1 MFRTMTAAAAAFV
14 IAQASVAAPV
24 PPAIAKAVANPAR
37 PEAERARDVYRHPAE
52 TLAFFQVAPG
62 QSVGEFLPSG
72 GWYAHILM
80 PLLAPQGHY
89 LAIVGTSE
97 KAQDGARKLIAAQA
111 GAGDAKVSAFDA
123 KSATMAPANSL
134 DRLLTFRNVHNL
146 LMAEDGGNDATA
158 VAFFQAAFKALKPG
172 GILGIEEHRL
182 PGARPAAL
190 EKTSGYLKE
199 ATVIRLATAA
209 GFRLAGRSEINANPK
224 DTADH
229 PKGVWTLPPTLAL
242 GETDRAKYVA
252 IGESDRMTL
261 KFVKP
266 R

>member
-1 MFRTMTAAAAAFV
+1 MLRMMTAIAAV
-14 IAQASVAAPV
+14 TLLAQASMAQAPV
-24 PPAIAKAVANPAR
+24 PPTIVGAVANPAR
-37 PEAERARDVYRHPAE
+37 PEAERARDIYRHPAE

-80 PLLAPQGHY
+80 PLLGQRGHY

-97 KAQDGARKLIAAQA
+97 KAQEGARKLIAGQP
-111 GAGDAKVSAFDA
+111 GDAKVSAFDV
-123 KSATMAPANSL
+123 KTATMAPAGSL
-134 DRLLTFRNVHNL
+134 DRLLTFRNIHNL

-158 VAFFQAAFKALKPG
+158 TAFFLAAFKALKPG
-172 GILGIEEHRL
+172 GMLGIEEHRL
-182 PGARPAAL
+182 PADRPAAL

-199 ATVIRLATAA
+199 STVIRLATAA
-209 GFRLAGRSEINANPK
+209 GFKLAGRSEINANPK
-224 DTADH
+224 DTADYA
-229 PKGVWTLPPTLAL
+229 KGVWTLPPTLTL
-242 GETDRAKYVA
+242 GDTDRARYLA

-261 KFVKP
+261 RFVKP